1 MIRTLDVYLNQTKV
15 GILKETNGKS
25 YSFEY
30 YPKSKEI
37 ISLSMKDFNVVYKD
51 KVVRPF
57 LENLLPEGQIL
68 TNVAKIHLV
77 SQNNP
82 FSILSKIGEDCAG
95 AISFTNEPSNIKTP
109 PKELSYEN
117 FLNILN
123 KNESGKFFYEKG
135 MRLSLAGAQNKLSLI
150 IRNNKYFLPNISNPS
165 NYIIKFN
172 NLTFP
177 SLLINEYFSATL
189 AELLGIP
196 VSKVDYK
203 KEPYPYLL
211 ITRYDRL
218 NNLRIHQEDFC
229 QVLSIRPQNKYQIDG
244 GPSFKDV
251 SNFIKNN
258 LKNPALEVLN
268 LAKLLVFN
276 FLIGNCDAHA
286 KNISILY
293 KEGIILAPFYDIV
306 STYIYEDIS
315 KNMAMSINKKY
326 DIDSINKEDIIKEF
340 DSWNLNGKSILNLIL
355 NEFKDIIFLTKNICI
370 EPNEDVEKIINLIR
384 NNLEKL
390 TM

>member
-177 SLLINEYFSATL
+177 SLLINEYFSTTL

-258 LKNPALEVLN
+258 LKNPALEILS

-355 NEFKDIIFLTKNICI
+355 NEFKDIIFLTKNIPI
-370 EPNEDVEKIINLIR
+370 EPSEDVEKIITLIK